1 MAKAQKIQ
9 YKEPSISQKDLK
21 IIFQQF
27 AKNIYI
33 CGTVHV
39 MTKNEGGRVTIKD
52 IMWKL
57 KENAGR
63 MKSLG

>member
-27 AKNIYI
+27 AKNIYMWY
-33 CGTVHV
+33 GTCY
-39 MTKNEGGRVTIKD
+39 D
-52 IMWKL
+52 
-57 KENAGR
+57 KE
-63 MKSLG
+63 